1 MKKVLEPKSYFQHP
15 NKRLHVCVGVSP
27 IVRRARKSW
36 LFHSPIPTSS
46 ERFAAE
52 TLDEI
57 KVEMEAKGYTLP
69 SNFGVI
75 EEDVKVK
82 GIYIFDKVLTIRQ
95 GTAEQKSTSR
105 ISFQFDKTSLA
116 SFSNAM
122 ENAMRCLEII
132 RTLKSK

>member
-1 MKKVLEPKSYFQHP
+1 LKKLLEPKSYFQHP

-27 IVRRARKSW
+27 IVRRARKLW
-36 LFHSPIPTSS
+36 LFHSPISSDS

-52 TLDEI
+52 TLNEI
-57 KVEMEAKGYTLP
+57 KKKMEAKGYTLP
-69 SNFGVI
+69 FNFGFI

-82 GIYIFDKVLTIRQ
+82 GLFVYDNIITIRQ

-105 ISFQFDKTSLA
+105 ISFQFDKTSLV

-122 ENAMRCLEII
+122 ENAMRCLELI